1 MRFLLL
7 TLSLLLSSCSFY
19 KLNTHSILDSVGRE
33 EVRADNWAAAAYS
46 VSEYNDVL
54 YIKVP
59 VYYVTPLS
67 ALLTGTCPFVDGG
80 SDWKTWWSFPEYR
93 AKRTSTEMTYIYFPL
108 DKEAVQVINRQNRV
122 KLVYRNYQAKAYNI
136 GEFESLPHRTISTNV
151 KVSSVATVINI
162 SDAADKIGTSHYI
175 VKPIAYV
182 AWGIDTISLV
192 PCSIIGWVVYD
203 IPGMLIK

>member
-46 VSEYNDVL
+46 VSEYNDIL

-59 VYYVTPLS
+59 VYYVTPPS
-67 ALLTGTCPFVDGG
+67 ALLTCTCPFVDGG

-108 DKEAVQVINRQNRV
+108 DQEAVQVINRQNRV
-122 KLVYRNYQAKAYNI
+122 KLAYKNYHPKPYSI
-136 GEFESLPHRTISTNV
+136 GEFDSLPHRTVSTNV
-151 KVSSVATVINI
+151 KVSSVVTVINI
-162 SDAADKIGTSHYI
+162 NEAADKTTSSHYI
-175 VKPIAYV
+175 AKPIAYV
-182 AWGIDTISLV
+182 AWGIDAISLI

-203 IPGMLIK
+203 IPGMLIE

>member
-1 MRFLLL
+1 MRFLLPA
-7 TLSLLLSSCSFY
+7 LSLLLSSCSFY
-19 KLNTHSILDSVGRE
+19 QLNTHSLLNSVGRE
-33 EVRADNWAAAAYS
+33 EVRADNWAATSYS
-46 VSEYNDVL
+46 VSEHNDIL

-59 VYYVTPLS
+59 VYYVSPPS
-67 ALLTGTCPFVDGG
+67 ALLTATCPFVAGG

-93 AKRTSTEMTYIYFPL
+93 AKRTSTEMTYMYFPL
-108 DKEAVQVINRQNRV
+108 DKEAVQVINRQNRD

-136 GEFESLPHRTISTNV
+136 GEFESFPHRTISTNV

-175 VKPIAYV
+175 AKPIAYV
-182 AWGIDTISLV
+182 AWGIDTISLI